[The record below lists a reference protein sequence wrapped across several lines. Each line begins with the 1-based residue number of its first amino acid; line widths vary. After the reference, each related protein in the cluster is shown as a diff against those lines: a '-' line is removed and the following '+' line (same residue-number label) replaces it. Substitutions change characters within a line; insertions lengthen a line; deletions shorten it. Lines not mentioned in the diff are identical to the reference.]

1 MLVMEEKGISIMVEI
16 AKEAKVKKGFTKRL
30 VGLVL
35 AVVVVIVALLMPG
48 NDALSHEGIMSL
60 GILFACVVLWI
71 CDTLPVAATGLLGA
85 ILLAVF
91 GVVNDFATA
100 WSGFT
105 SSTVWFIFGV
115 FVMTAIMIKTS
126 LGRRLVGALVSKAGT
141 KPKSIVLA
149 YMLAT
154 AIVSM
159 FMTDTGAVAVGMAL
173 ALPFLKEINAKEK
186 KPNLGRCLAFGIACA
201 ALIGGFITPFGH
213 SLNILCAG
221 LLTSTYGLTIGFFQ
235 WFIPGL
241 IVAIIMI
248 PAIWFCICK
257 VFPPEELSEQEAALV
272 ASTGHEGPMD
282 TLDKKSLVYMI
293 VLVIGFVLGNW
304 IPVLSNINVVIVML
318 AVAFVPGVD
327 ILSWKDFEEA
337 EGWGV
342 VLMVGGVM
350 CMANAATSTGA
361 AAYVVNL
368 FLNSGIMGINTLL
381 ALIII
386 MAVAY
391 LVHTFV
397 PAAPALC
404 ALFVPP
410 VMGFCVASG
419 ISPAI
424 FAMLMASVT
433 AGSFLM
439 PMSPPM
445 MVSYNEGYYTIAEQ
459 VKAGWLISVIAVLV
473 EVLVVYFVG
482 GLILPRV

>member
-1 MLVMEEKGISIMVEI
+1 MTE
-16 AKEAKVKKGFTKRL
+16 KVKGAATTKGLTKRL

-35 AVVVVIVALLMPG
+35 AVICVAVAVSMPG
-48 NDALSHEGIMSL
+48 SEALSHEGIMSL
-60 GILFACVVLWI
+60 GILLACVCLWI

-91 GVVNDFATA
+91 GVVKDFTTA

-105 SSTVWFIFGV
+105 ATTVWFIFGV

-126 LGRRLVGALVSKAGT
+126 LGRRLVRALVSKAGT

-201 ALIGGFITPFGH
+201 AIIGGFITPFGH

-221 LLTSTYGLTIGFFQ
+221 LLTSTYGLSIGFFQ
-235 WFIPGL
+235 WLIPGL
-241 IVAIIMI
+241 VCAIIMI

-257 VFPPEELSEQEAALV
+257 VFPPEDLTADEAALV
-272 ASTGHEGPMD
+272 AGKGDSEPMSA
-282 TLDKKSLVYMI
+282 LDKKSLVYLV
-293 VLVIGFVLGNW
+293 VLIAGFIAGNW
-304 IPVLSNINVVIVML
+304 VPILSNINVIIIML
-318 AVAFVPGVD
+318 AVAFVPGID
-327 ILSWKDFEEA
+327 ILTWKDFEEA

-350 CMANAATSTGA
+350 CMANACASTGA
-361 AAYVVNL
+361 AAYMVNL
-368 FLNSGIMGINTLL
+368 FLNSGIMGMNTLL
-381 ALIII
+381 ALIVI

-419 ISPAI
+419 VSPAI
-424 FAMLMASVT
+424 FAMLMSSVT

-445 MVSYNEGYYTIAEQ
+445 MVSYSEGYYTIAEQ
-459 VKAGWLISVIAVLV
+459 VKVGWVISIVYVLV
-473 EVLVVYFVG
+473 EVLVVYFIG
-482 GLILPRV
+482 GLVLPLAA

>member
-1 MLVMEEKGISIMVEI
+1 MSNEGVTKKAAVGKGS
-16 AKEAKVKKGFTKRL
+16 AKRL
-30 VGLVL
+30 AGLVL
-35 AVVVVIVALLMPG
+35 GIIVLAVAIMLPG
-48 NDALSHEGIMSL
+48 SEDLSHEGIMSL
-60 GILFACVVLWI
+60 GILLFCVVLWI
-71 CDTLPVAATGLLGA
+71 FDTLPAAITGLLGA
-85 ILLAVF
+85 ILLSVF
-91 GVVNDFATA
+91 GVVKDFGTA

-126 LGRRLVGALVSKAGT
+126 LGRRLVRALISKAGT

-149 YMLAT
+149 YMVAT

-173 ALPFLKEINAKEK
+173 VLPFLKEINAKET
-186 KPNLGRCLAFGIACA
+186 KPNLARCLALCIAFA
-201 ALIGGFITPFGH
+201 AIVGGFITPFGH

-221 LLTSTYGLTIGFFQ
+221 LLTSAYGVSIGFIE

-241 IVAIIMI
+241 LVALVLIPSIWVIV
-248 PAIWFCICK
+248 CK
-257 VFPPEELSEQEAALV
+257 VFPPEALTDQEV
-272 ASTGHEGPMD
+272 AIVAGKDDNEPMSV
-282 TLDKKSLVYMI
+282 LDKKSLVYMI
-293 VLVIGFVLGNW
+293 ILVAGFIMGNW
-304 IPVLSNINVVIVML
+304 IPLLSNINVIIVML
-318 AVAFVPGVD
+318 AIAFVPGID
-327 ILSWKDFEEA
+327 ILTWKEFEEA

-350 CMANAATSTGA
+350 CMANAASSTGA
-361 AAYVVNL
+361 AEFVINL
-368 FLNSGIMGINTLL
+368 FLNSGVMGMNTLL
-381 ALIII
+381 ALILI
-386 MAVAY
+386 MTVAY

-424 FAMLMASVT
+424 FAMLMAFIT

-439 PMSPPM
+439 PLSPPM
-445 MVSYNEGYYTIAEQ
+445 MVSYNEGFYSIAEQ
-459 VKAGWLISVIAVLV
+459 AKAGWLISIIFVLAS
-473 EVLVVYFVG
+473 VLILYYVG
-482 GLILPRV
+482 GLLLPIVPA